1 MPAAAPR
8 GYTFPAARVMN
19 KFTGVALYGRSSEPR
34 YIAVGNSHMYFI
46 RRERIA
52 PTAAEKDTYIDRP
65 RKTLVGEISRRFIE
79 K

>member
-1 MPAAAPR
+1 
-8 GYTFPAARVMN
+8 
-19 KFTGVALYGRSSEPR
+19 
-34 YIAVGNSHMYFI
+34 MYFI
-46 RRERIA
+46 HRERIA